1 MTESGG
7 GILQIGRAV
16 AVVLGGFLLS
26 ALRVPSSLPFIL
38 ASASPRRT
46 ELLRDAGLP
55 HRVVVAAVTE
65 HEDPSTDPAKM
76 VLHNARLKAAAVSR
90 LHPDALVLGSDTTV
104 ALGDQA
110 LNKPA
115 DLAESRAM
123 LRSLSGREHTVHTGV
138 CLLCPSLGI
147 DESHDVTA
155 WVRFNVLSEDD
166 ITRYQS
172 LVNTLD
178 KAGAYGIQEGREIII
193 DDYQRPISTIM
204 GLPVEFVKARLASL
218 GVLERIT
225 A

>member
-1 MTESGG
+1 
-7 GILQIGRAV
+7 
-16 AVVLGGFLLS
+16 
-26 ALRVPSSLPFIL
+26 
-38 ASASPRRT
+38 
-46 ELLRDAGLP
+46 
-55 HRVVVAAVTE
+55 VAAVTE
-65 HEDPSTDPAKM
+65 HEDPSTDPAEM

-90 LHPDALVLGSDTTV
+90 LHPDVLVLGSDTTV
-104 ALGDQA
+104 ALGEHA

-123 LRSLSGREHTVHTGV
+123 LRRLSGREHTVHTGV
-138 CLLCPSLGI
+138 CLLCPALGI

-155 WVRFNVLSEDD
+155 WVRFRELSEED

-178 KAGAYGIQEGREIII
+178 KAGAYGIQQGREIII

>member
-1 MTESGG
+1 M
-7 GILQIGRAV
+7 
-16 AVVLGGFLLS
+16 
-26 ALRVPSSLPFIL
+26 
-38 ASASPRRT
+38 
-46 ELLRDAGLP
+46 
-55 HRVVVAAVTE
+55 VVAAVTE
-65 HEDPSTDPAKM
+65 HEDPSTDPAHM

-90 LHPDALVLGSDTTV
+90 LHPEALVLGSDTTV
-104 ALGDQA
+104 ALGDRA

-138 CLLCPSLGI
+138 CLLCPALGI
-147 DESHDVTA
+147 DEAHDVTA
-155 WVRFNVLSEDD
+155 WVRFRPLTDDD
-166 ITRYQS
+166 ITRYQG

-204 GLPVEFVKARLASL
+204 GLPVEFVKARLAEL
-218 GVLERIT
+218 GILERLT

>member
-1 MTESGG
+1 MAS
-7 GILQIGRAV
+7 AV
-16 AVVLGGFLLS
+16 AVVLRGLTRFV
-26 ALRVPSSLPFIL
+26 LRVSSPLLFIL

-46 ELLRDAGLP
+46 ELLREAGLP

-65 HEDPSTDPAKM
+65 HEDPSTDPAQM

-90 LHPDALVLGSDTTV
+90 LHPEALVLGSDTTV
-104 ALGDQA
+104 ALGDRA

-123 LRSLSGREHTVHTGV
+123 LRSLAGREHTVHTGV
-138 CLLCPSLGI
+138 CLLCPALGI
-147 DESHDVTA
+147 DEAHDVTA
-155 WVRFNVLSEDD
+155 WVRFRPLTEDD
-166 ITRYQS
+166 ITRYQG
-172 LVNTLD
+172 LVDTLD

-204 GLPVEFVKARLASL
+204 GLPVEFVKARLAAL
-218 GVLERIT
+218 GILDRLN